1 MNEER
6 QQAFTHSGDCILN
19 SLRSVSNVSYNG
31 KSTKCITLWDTGATC
46 SAISMDVV
54 SKLNLV
60 PFGQQEIHTPSGTKT
75 VNSYLVDIVLPNSL
89 KISDWHVIDSE
100 IGDQGLDLLVGM
112 DIISKEIFLL
122 AITTGKLH
130 LHLGHLLK
138 RKPIMCNNS
147 LCKTL
152 LPEKAGCHI
161 KAKRESNK
169 KQTLGDM

>member
-75 VNSYLVDIVLPNSL
+75 VNSYLVDIVLPNNL

-100 IGDQGLDLLVGM
+100 IGDQGLDLLV
-112 DIISKEIFLL
+112 
-122 AITTGKLH
+122 
-130 LHLGHLLK
+130 
-138 RKPIMCNNS
+138 
-147 LCKTL
+147 
-152 LPEKAGCHI
+152 
-161 KAKRESNK
+161 
-169 KQTLGDM
+169 